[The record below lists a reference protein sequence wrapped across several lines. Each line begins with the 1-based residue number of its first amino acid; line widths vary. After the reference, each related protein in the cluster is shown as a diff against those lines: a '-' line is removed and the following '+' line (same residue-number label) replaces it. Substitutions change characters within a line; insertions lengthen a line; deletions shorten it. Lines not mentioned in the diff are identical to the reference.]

1 MMVSKMMRDLVP
13 DMNIVARDSNALGMN
28 RLLQWVGAF
37 AMACLLMTPAVHAQD
52 VSDAFSGLS
61 ASSRD
66 PIEIEADELEVQDR
80 EKTAVFRGNVR
91 LVQGP
96 TTLRASSITVY
107 YDGRATGANQQI
119 SKVEARGPIRV
130 TSEDQTARGDRATF
144 QMASQILTLTGN
156 VILTKGGNE
165 LRGQRLIVNL
175 KTGESRVEAPNSQSG
190 GRVRGVFLPGKQ

>member
-1 MMVSKMMRDLVP
+1 MIPKKFNCLPSAFGRGLPSAVKMLF
-13 DMNIVARDSNALGMN
+13 A
-28 RLLQWVGAF
+28 RLLMGLLVAF
-37 AMACLLMTPAVHAQD
+37 LVSGPAMAQD

-61 ASSRD
+61 SSSKD

-80 EKTAVFRGNVR
+80 DKTAVFRGNVR

-107 YDGRATGANQQI
+107 YAGRATGTNQQI
-119 SKVEARGPIRV
+119 SKVEARGPVRV
-130 TSEDQTARGDRATF
+130 TNLDQTASGDLATF
-144 QMASQILTLTGN
+144 QMATQILTLTGN
-156 VILTKGGNE
+156 VILTKGSNE

-175 KTGESRVEAPNSQSG
+175 KTGESRVEAPNNKSG

>member
-1 MMVSKMMRDLVP
+1 MVPNKITAVQQRVSRDGVR
-13 DMNIVARDSNALGMN
+13 V
-28 RLLQWVGAF
+28 LQWLCAF
-37 AMACLLMTPAVHAQD
+37 TVAVLLLLPTVHAQD
-52 VSDAFSGLS
+52 VSEAFSGLS

-107 YDGRATGANQQI
+107 YDGRATGTNQQI
-119 SKVEARGPIRV
+119 SKVEARGPIHV
-130 TSEDQTARGDRATF
+130 TSQDQTARGDRATF
-144 QMASQILTLTGN
+144 LMATQILTLSGN
-156 VILTKGGNE
+156 VILTKGSNE

-175 KTGESRVEAPNSQSG
+175 KTGESRVEAANKQSG
-190 GRVRGVFLPGKQ
+190 GRVRGVFLPGKK

>member
-1 MMVSKMMRDLVP
+1 MS
-13 DMNIVARDSNALGMN
+13 IVARLGNMLD
-28 RLLQWVGAF
+28 RSARLQWLAAF
-37 AMACLLMTPAVHAQD
+37 AMACMLLTPAVHAQD

-66 PIEIEADELEVQDR
+66 PIQIEADELEVQDR
-80 EKTAVFRGNVR
+80 DKTAVFRGNVR

-107 YDGRATGANQQI
+107 YNGRATGTNQQI

-130 TSEDQTARGDRATF
+130 TSQDQTARGDRATF

>member
-1 MMVSKMMRDLVP
+1 MGLLVAFLVSGP
-13 DMNIVARDSNALGMN
+13 
-28 RLLQWVGAF
+28 
-37 AMACLLMTPAVHAQD
+37 AMAQD

-61 ASSRD
+61 SSSKD

-80 EKTAVFRGNVR
+80 DKTAVFRGNVR

-107 YDGRATGANQQI
+107 YAGRATGTNQQI
-119 SKVEARGPIRV
+119 SKVEARGPVRV
-130 TSEDQTARGDRATF
+130 TNLDQTASGDLATF
-144 QMASQILTLTGN
+144 QMATQILTLTGN
-156 VILTKGGNE
+156 VILTKGSNE

-175 KTGESRVEAPNSQSG
+175 KTGESRVEAPNNKSG

>member
-1 MMVSKMMRDLVP
+1 MIPNKFDCLPSVPGRLMRCA
-13 DMNIVARDSNALGMN
+13 VAM
-28 RLLQWVGAF
+28 AF
-37 AMACLLMTPAVHAQD
+37 AWLLGASLVTSLAIGPAAAQD

-61 ASSRD
+61 SSSKD

-80 EKTAVFRGNVR
+80 DKTAVFRGNVR

-107 YDGRATGANQQI
+107 YSGRATGTNQQI

-130 TSEDQTARGDRATF
+130 TNLDQTARGDLATF
-144 QMASQILTLTGN
+144 QMATQILTLTGN
-156 VILTKGGNE
+156 VILTKGSNE

-175 KTGESRVEAPNSQSG
+175 KTGESRVEAPNSKAG
-190 GRVRGVFLPGKQ
+190 GRVRGVFLPGQR

>member
-1 MMVSKMMRDLVP
+1 MSV
-13 DMNIVARDSNALGMN
+13 VAQLGKVLG
-28 RLLQWVGAF
+28 RIRRLQWLGAF
-37 AMACLLMTPAVHAQD
+37 AMACLLLTPAAHAQD

-66 PIEIEADELEVQDR
+66 PIQIEADELEVQDR
-80 EKTAVFRGNVR
+80 DKTAVFRGNVR

-107 YDGRATGANQQI
+107 YNGRATGTNQQI

-144 QMASQILTLTGN
+144 MMASQILTLTGN
-156 VILTKGGNE
+156 VILTKGSNE

-175 KTGESRVEAPNSQSG
+175 KTGESRVEAPKNQSG

>member
-1 MMVSKMMRDLVP
+1 MKWWRMVP
-13 DMNIVARDSNALGMN
+13 DMITAAQQALQQG
-28 RLLQWVGAF
+28 RGRFATWLCTFAAAF
-37 AMACLLMTPAVHAQD
+37 LFLMPAVQAQD
-52 VSDAFSGLS
+52 VSEAFSGLS

-107 YDGRATGANQQI
+107 YDGRATGASQQI

-144 QMASQILTLTGN
+144 LMATQILTLTGN

-165 LRGQRLIVNL
+165 LRGERLIVNL
-175 KTGESRVEAPNSQSG
+175 KTGESRVEAPKNQSG
-190 GRVRGVFLPGKQ
+190 GRVRGVFLPGKN

>member
-1 MMVSKMMRDLVP
+1 MIPSMNTGVQNDKAWSRDRLVLW
-13 DMNIVARDSNALGMN
+13 ICT
-28 RLLQWVGAF
+28 F
-37 AMACLLMTPAVHAQD
+37 AMACLLLTPSVHAQD
-52 VSDAFSGLS
+52 VSEAFSGLS

-107 YDGRATGANQQI
+107 YNGRATGTNQQI

-130 TSEDQTARGDRATF
+130 TSKDQTARGDRATF
-144 QMASQILTLTGN
+144 LMTTQILTLSGN

-165 LRGQRLIVNL
+165 LRGERLIVNL

>member
-1 MMVSKMMRDLVP
+1 MKMGPNKSTNARPGKAWRKAGLVQFLC
-13 DMNIVARDSNALGMN
+13 AL
-28 RLLQWVGAF
+28 
-37 AMACLLMTPAVHAQD
+37 AMAFLLLIPTAHAQD

-107 YDGRATGANQQI
+107 YDGRATGTNQQI

-144 QMASQILTLTGN
+144 QMATQILTLTGN
-156 VILTKGGNE
+156 VILTKGSNE

-175 KTGESRVEAPNSQSG
+175 KTGESRVEAPKNQSG
-190 GRVRGVFLPGKQ
+190 GRVRGVFLPGKN